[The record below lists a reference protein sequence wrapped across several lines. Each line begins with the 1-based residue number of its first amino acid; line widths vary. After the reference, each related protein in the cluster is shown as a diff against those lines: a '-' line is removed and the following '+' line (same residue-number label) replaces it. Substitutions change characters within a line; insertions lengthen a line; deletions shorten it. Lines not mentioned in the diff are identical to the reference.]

1 MTRLSESQKRYLAL
15 FAEYVDIDTNEF
27 LDLRFEAD
35 IKALR
40 KRFSEFADIKEEFE
54 FSLSDEWKD
63 FMMKYKFNRSM
74 AEFIRWFIEYNVV
87 RPELIN
93 SGIYIVSEAD
103 NTAAGRITD
112 PGMTYL
118 IYQQE
123 RRTRNKELK
132 LVIPA
137 GVTQNQL
144 KDFIQVHWK
153 DFIAPKQE
161 LYRDELDP
169 SKGRIK
175 SSDSR
180 LKARVLELHSA
191 GISHKEIATVVNDEF
206 DKKYSYQNIDQM
218 IYLIKA
224 EHYESQK

>member
-15 FAEYVDIDTNEF
+15 FTEYVDIDTNEF
-27 LDLRFEAD
+27 LDPRFEAD

-54 FSLSDEWKD
+54 FSLSDEWKA

-103 NTAAGRITD
+103 STAAGGITD

-118 IYQQE
+118 IYQQDV
-123 RRTRNKELK
+123 K
-132 LVIPA
+132 LPFFA
-137 GVTQNQL
+137 TL
-144 KDFIQVHWK
+144 
-153 DFIAPKQE
+153 
-161 LYRDELDP
+161 
-169 SKGRIK
+169 
-175 SSDSR
+175 
-180 LKARVLELHSA
+180 VL
-191 GISHKEIATVVNDEF
+191 NF
-206 DKKYSYQNIDQM
+206 
-218 IYLIKA
+218 
-224 EHYESQK
+224 

>member
-27 LDLRFEAD
+27 LDSRFEAD

-40 KRFSEFADIKEEFE
+40 KRFSEFTDIKEEFE
-54 FSLSDEWKD
+54 FSLSYEWKS

-103 NTAAGRITD
+103 NTAEGRITD

-123 RRTRNKELK
+123 RKAQELK

-144 KDFIQVHWK
+144 KDFIQKHWK
-153 DFIAPKQE
+153 SFIATKQE

-169 SKGRIK
+169 PSGRVKGSNSKLR
-175 SSDSR
+175 
-180 LKARVLELHSA
+180 ARVTELDGA
-191 GISHKEIATVVNDEF
+191 GMPHAEIAKVISNEF
-206 DKKYSYQNIDQM
+206 PDKDYSYHNIDQI
-218 IYLIKA
+218 IYNAKLKQGK
-224 EHYESQK
+224 SQR